1 MFKTKEF
8 DYDLWTTTENG
19 TKHYWARVRATGE
32 VTEISHE
39 VMCFLRSEEKR
50 LYREIAQ
57 LQKYGSTLSLDVPHD
72 EEKESWYEDHGSGV
86 SEMEIPIYEEEFRKL
101 LTPIQL
107 SVFDEC
113 LMGNVSITDFARK
126 KGISKQSVSDVV
138 DGIRKKAKKFF
149 G

>member
-39 VMCFLRSEEKR
+39 VMRFLRSEEKR
-50 LYREIAQ
+50 IYREITSVRDG
-57 LQKYGSTLSLDVPHD
+57 GSTLSLDVPHD
-72 EEKESWYEDHGSGV
+72 EEMEYWLEDHGFGI
-86 SEMEIPIYEEEFRKL
+86 SEMEIPILEEEFRKL
-101 LTPIQL
+101 LTPLQL
-107 SVFDEC
+107 SVFDDC
-113 LMGNVSITDFARK
+113 LMGNVTLTDFAK
-126 KGISKQSVSDVV
+126 NKGISKQSVSNVV
-138 DGIRKKAKKFF
+138 DGIRKKAKRFF